1 MEFWSSGAFFF
12 VEQINF
18 TYLSIFA
25 STFPKLYNKAA
36 SKPQCI
42 LISFNWPKF
51 SDFFDLC
58 LYWVSVVRGTKH
70 DDARCR
76 NLIGDNPIES
86 KSVVWVL
93 E

>member
-36 SKPQCI
+36 SKPQNI
-42 LISFNWPKF
+42 LISPPTMYV
-51 SDFFDLC
+51 L
-58 LYWVSVVRGTKH
+58 VVGICPYLQLKNTF
-70 DDARCR
+70 
-76 NLIGDNPIES
+76 INPILIRGHNLCS
-86 KSVVWVL
+86 QNT
-93 E
+93 